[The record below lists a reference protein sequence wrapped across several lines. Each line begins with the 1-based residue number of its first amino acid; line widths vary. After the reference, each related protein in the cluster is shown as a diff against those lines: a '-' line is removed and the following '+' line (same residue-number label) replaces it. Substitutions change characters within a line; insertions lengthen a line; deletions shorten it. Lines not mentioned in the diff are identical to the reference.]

1 MNKKPILLPF
11 LMICTC
17 FFFTVMRCAQS
28 SKPLESDCR
37 PVIVLSGDS
46 IVFAPDSTRYVISD
60 SGHCSA
66 RRYVWSFNNG
76 ASFTDT
82 TMRPAFLKHWSEADT
97 GVRMIVA
104 CALTQAGETS
114 FPETLSIRVMPCI
127 PTVGLNGASEAL
139 PLDTTRLTVS
149 GASKC
154 GAIALYLWS
163 FNGGVSFDDS
173 GPSNYVIKQWGAGD
187 TGLFHILVKA
197 ISSTGE
203 ASLADSSTVRV
214 RSDINPVQLPHDTTV
229 RAQDT
234 IAIIARVL
242 SQVSSI
248 SRFFWTVDHAAQ
260 ETPTIGNTLRC
271 SWPPGAAGV
280 HVVKVRATDD
290 RMTGYVLDSMAVN
303 VVTQSPSLV
312 HPRDTLVSRTDTILV
327 TLHASDSGAQ
337 IVTYLWNVGGLSWT
351 DSTKTPRYKIS
362 YFGKDTVTIGVGVCD
377 NHGATVVDSFHIYYN
392 APPENIRM
400 LLPTNGDTILFHT
413 IDSTFFQKRVAFR
426 FTAFDRNGAMDSL
439 SFSLYLGKSPG
450 LLEKIYE
457 GRDSLF
463 IAGNIDTAHYF
474 WRLAAHDKFGDSV
487 SCAGTF
493 MTLLQQTICFAG
505 HSIVSGFF
513 CDSGSGG
520 FRKKVLS
527 GLRSSFGND
536 AKVKAVGPLV
546 TNFMAKSPDDS
557 CFAVGGYTAKDLYLL
572 MENSF
577 PALNADLWVI
587 MLGINGNYNSTEL
600 RSLMNILNA
609 VHANNSQAGI
619 YVING
624 LPYAPLSGQDQVF
637 NAWLSDSIAAKK
649 NLSWKISCIDAYHKF
664 ALDDYPN
671 PALFTPE
678 SPAMMHP
685 NQAGYD
691 TLANLILSTMGITMP

>member
-234 IAIIARVL
+234 IAIIVRVL
-242 SQVSSI
+242 SQASSI

-351 DSTKTPRYKIS
+351 DSTKTPHHKIS
-362 YFGKDTVTIGVGVCD
+362 YFGKDTVTIGVGVRD
-377 NHGATVVDSFHIYYN
+377 NHAATVVDSFHIYYN

-400 LLPTNGDTILFHT
+400 LLPTNEDTILFHT

-439 SFSLYLGKSPG
+439 SFSL
-450 LLEKIYE
+450 
-457 GRDSLF
+457 
-463 IAGNIDTAHYF
+463 
-474 WRLAAHDKFGDSV
+474 
-487 SCAGTF
+487 
-493 MTLLQQTICFAG
+493 
-505 HSIVSGFF
+505 
-513 CDSGSGG
+513 
-520 FRKKVLS
+520 
-527 GLRSSFGND
+527 
-536 AKVKAVGPLV
+536 
-546 TNFMAKSPDDS
+546 
-557 CFAVGGYTAKDLYLL
+557 
-572 MENSF
+572 
-577 PALNADLWVI
+577 
-587 MLGINGNYNSTEL
+587 
-600 RSLMNILNA
+600 
-609 VHANNSQAGI
+609 
-619 YVING
+619 
-624 LPYAPLSGQDQVF
+624 
-637 NAWLSDSIAAKK
+637 
-649 NLSWKISCIDAYHKF
+649 
-664 ALDDYPN
+664 
-671 PALFTPE
+671 
-678 SPAMMHP
+678 
-685 NQAGYD
+685 
-691 TLANLILSTMGITMP
+691 